1 MPEQDIEYAPD
12 KAGRQQP
19 GAATGI
25 WSLGHEGP
33 VLVDAAWTGTPLV
46 LVPTEDILILAVDL
60 PIANRT
66 QRLAALPFAVE
77 DQVSEPIETLHV
89 ALGAE
94 LAPGRYLAGVVRH
107 DRMAHWCAMIDAGG
121 LEQAAILPDA
131 LSLPAPRTG
140 CWAVAADGDRM
151 LVRRPD
157 GIAFAL
163 PLSAFDDVW
172 DAADRPPL
180 ISCGETLPDRFSA
193 EPAGPGWAG
202 PSTVAGSVPLDL
214 RQGRYAR
221 ASNGPPWLRRV
232 LQVAVIG
239 LLAHAAIY
247 AVDTVALVRSADARQ
262 AETAALVAAAGGPT
276 GGDLAATAESMLPHG
291 DSGDGL
297 LPVFGRAARAL
308 QPVGTTVSFQSLGY
322 ERASGLTME
331 LEASDLASLQR
342 AEAVLREA
350 GLQPVGG
357 DSVVENGRA
366 SQTITLSPGNAVP

>member
-12 KAGRQQP
+12 TAGRQQP
-19 GAATGI
+19 GPVTGL
-25 WSLGHEGP
+25 WSLGREGP
-33 VLVDAAWTGTPLV
+33 VLVDAGWTGTPTV

-77 DQVSEPIETLHV
+77 DKVSEPIEALHA
-89 ALGAE
+89 ALGAA

-107 DRMAHWCAMIDAGG
+107 DRMAHWCAQIDANG

-131 LSLPAPRTG
+131 LSLPAPRAG
-140 CWAVAADGDRM
+140 CWAAAADGDRV

-163 PLSAFDDVW
+163 PASAFEDVW
-172 DAADRPPL
+172 QAADRPRL
-180 ISCGETLPDRFSA
+180 ISWGDPLPERFSA
-193 EPAGPGWAG
+193 EPADLGPAG
-202 PSTVAGSVPLDL
+202 SSTIAGSVPLDL

-221 ASNGPPWLRRV
+221 ASNRPPWLQRL
-232 LQVAVIG
+232 LQVAAIG

-247 AVDTVALVRSADARQ
+247 AVDTVSLVRSAHARQ

-276 GGDLAATAESMLPHG
+276 GGDLAATAEAMLPGG
-291 DSGDGL
+291 DSGSGL
-297 LPVFGRAARAL
+297 LPMFSRAARAL
-308 QPVGTTVSFQSLGY
+308 QPVAQTIAFQALGY

-331 LEASDLASLQR
+331 IEASDLASLQR
-342 AEAVLREA
+342 AEGALREA

-366 SQTITLSPGNAVP
+366 SQTITLSPAKALR